1 MWMICVRNTTILVI
15 IYYANKNVLGKLQIS
30 WYKGN
35 TNILPDEDHNDRVNF
50 VNTEN
55 GSTIIIRGATET
67 DGGEYVC
74 KVSSVELTHT
84 VEIIGKPLF

>member
-1 MWMICVRNTTILVI
+1 MRNMTILVI
-15 IYYANKNVLGKLQIS
+15 IYYENKNVIGKLQIS

-35 TNILPDEDHNDRVNF
+35 TTILPDEDRVNV

-55 GSTIIIRGATET
+55 GSTIIIREATET